1 MEEISLRKLL
11 EAGCHFGHKA
21 DRWHPKAAKFI
32 FDAREGVHI
41 IDLVKTRDGLKA
53 AAAYMKQLGEE
64 GKNVLYVASKRQAR
78 GVVTEAAQRAG
89 IAYLTN
95 RWIGGF
101 FTNWEEVKKNI
112 DKMNKARKEKTD
124 GTWNKFLKH
133 EVVKLNKLLHRQE
146 VVYEG
151 VAQLTSL
158 PDAIFIID
166 IKKEVSSLREAQKRH
181 INIIAIVDT
190 NTDPTPVD
198 YPIPSNDDAVGSIQ
212 IITNFLTD
220 AYLEGKKIAE
230 KGKGETKATGGVLH
244 IEKSAAENA
253 QRLVEVKKESAPIK
267 KEEVKKSEKALV
279 KKEKKEDVKASTKKE
294 KPAKKAAK
302 TKKAKK

>member
-11 EAGCHFGHKA
+11 EAGCHFGHKKE
-21 DRWHPKAAKFI
+21 RWHPKAKKFI
-32 FDAREGVHI
+32 FDAREGIHI
-41 IDLVKTRDGLKA
+41 IDLAQTRDGLKA
-53 AAAYMKQLGEE
+53 AAWYIKQLAEE
-64 GKNVLYVASKRQAR
+64 GKSVLFVGSKRQAR

-124 GTWNKFLKH
+124 GTWDKFLKH

-151 VAQLTSL
+151 VADLTSL

-166 IKKEVSSLREAQKRH
+166 IKKEVSSLREAQKRN

-190 NTDPTPVD
+190 NTDPTLVD

-212 IITNFLTD
+212 IITNYLAD
-220 AYLEGKKIAE
+220 AYIEGKKLAE
-230 KGKGETKATGGVLH
+230 KQAKSEKATGGVV
-244 IEKSAAENA
+244 IPAVVKGEKVEKAEIKEKKEKKET
-253 QRLVEVKKESAPIK
+253 RKKGKVKKL
-267 KEEVKKSEKALV
+267 LV
-279 KKEKKEDVKASTKKE
+279 KKEKKQTQKTEKASKK
-294 KPAKKAAK
+294 P
-302 TKKAKK
+302 KKAKESE